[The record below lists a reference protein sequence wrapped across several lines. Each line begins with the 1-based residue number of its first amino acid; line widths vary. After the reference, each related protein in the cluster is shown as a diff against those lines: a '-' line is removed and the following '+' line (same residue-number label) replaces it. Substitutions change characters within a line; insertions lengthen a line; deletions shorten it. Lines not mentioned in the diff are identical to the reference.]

1 MASKIG
7 SRRWHDGYLMVILD
21 KLSWW
26 SIRMTDRSPKIVKS
40 FNMDFWATASI
51 SIRVRPIWIF
61 TDDIFEKS
69 IDFLVSFIFSAH
81 AWDFEESL
89 KQTLAVANN
98 LKLLNKVI
106 EGPFADCKLFE
117 FSLIHFR
124 SSQPFPSQI
133 ACMLVTVSFII
144 YCPFIMWI
152 SFCNHIVNRIMAII
166 TIPFD
171 GLVWIGVTMTIVSSY
186 QTLERI

>member
-1 MASKIG
+1 
-7 SRRWHDGYLMVILD
+7 
-21 KLSWW
+21 
-26 SIRMTDRSPKIVKS
+26 
-40 FNMDFWATASI
+40 MDFWATASI
-51 SIRVRPIWIF
+51 SIRLRPIWTF
-61 TDDIFEKS
+61 TDVIFEN
-69 IDFLVSFIFSAH
+69 SFTYCRLFFQHIP
-81 AWDFEESL
+81 WDFKESL
-89 KQTLAVANN
+89 KHILAVANN